1 MKRLLLVLLLL
12 LMTPAT
18 ALAAQVGRLKVTV
31 LSTMMADRGLGE
43 WGYAAL
49 VEVDGKK
56 ILYDTGAR
64 PETVLANAR
73 EMKVDLTGIE
83 DVVLSHHHGD
93 HTGGFLVLRKA
104 MAAQNPR
111 ALSRVHVADG
121 FFEAGAQGF
130 RPEIPKLKAAVQDAG
145 ATFVVHKGP
154 VELMPGVWLT
164 GPVPRETDEKN
175 FPTGWT
181 LANGAAD
188 DVRED
193 MAMVFD
199 TADGAVA
206 LTGCGHAG
214 VINIARK
221 ARALVGGKPL
231 LAMIGGL
238 HLFQNSD
245 AQLDWTGAE
254 LKAAGVKFMLLGHCT
269 GIEATMRLR
278 AATGLTRRTAA
289 YGATGATF
297 ELGEGINARPIAS

>member
-1 MKRLLLVLLLL
+1 MTRLLIALAVLLLAPL
-12 LMTPAT
+12 P
-18 ALAAQVGRLKVTV
+18 ALAAQVGKLKVTV
-31 LSTMMADRGLGE
+31 LSTMMADQGVGE

-73 EMKVDLTGIE
+73 ELKVDLSGIE

-104 MAAQNPR
+104 LAAANSK

-121 FFEAGAQGF
+121 FFEGGAQGY
-130 RPEIPKLKAAVQDAG
+130 RPAIAKFKAEVEASGAG
-145 ATFVVHKGP
+145 FIVHKSAE
-154 VELMPGVWLT
+154 ELLPGVWLT
-164 GPVPRETDEKN
+164 GPVPRVTDEKN
-175 FPTGWT
+175 FPVGWK
-181 LANGAAD
+181 LASGAED
-188 DVRED
+188 NVPED

-199 TADGAVA
+199 TPDGVVA

-214 VINIARK
+214 VINIAR
-221 ARALVGGKPL
+221 RAQALTGGKPL
-231 LAMIGGL
+231 LALIGGL
-238 HLFQNSD
+238 HTFGLND
-245 AQLDWTGAE
+245 ARLDWTGAE
-254 LKAAGVKFMLLGHCT
+254 LKTAGVRFMLLGHCT

-297 ELGEGINARPIAS
+297 ELGSGINARAIAG

>member
-1 MKRLLLVLLLL
+1 MRLLLTLLVLLFAPL
-12 LMTPAT
+12 PAV
-18 ALAAQVGRLKVTV
+18 AAQVGKLKVTV
-31 LSTMMADRGLGE
+31 LSTMMADQGIGE

-73 EMKVDLTGIE
+73 DLKIDLSGIE

-104 MAAQNPR
+104 LAAQNPK
-111 ALSRVHVADG
+111 ALSRVHVGEG
-121 FFEAGAQGF
+121 FFAGGTQGF
-130 RPEIPKLKAAVQDAG
+130 RPAIPKLKADVEAAG
-145 ATFVVHKGP
+145 AAFVVHKGP
-154 VELMPGVWLT
+154 FELLPGVWLT

-175 FPTGWT
+175 FPPGWK
-181 LANGAAD
+181 LAGGAED
-188 DVRED
+188 DVPED

-199 TADGAVA
+199 TTDGVVA

-214 VINIARK
+214 VINIARR
-221 ARALVGGKPL
+221 ARALTGDKPL
-231 LAMIGGL
+231 LALIGGL
-238 HLFQNSD
+238 HTFNLSD
-245 AQLDWTGAE
+245 ARLDWTGAE

-269 GIEATMRLR
+269 GIEATVRIR
-278 AATGLTRRTAA
+278 TATGLTRKTAA

-297 ELGEGINARPIAS
+297 ELGQGINARPIAG

>member
-12 LMTPAT
+12 LLAPAT
-18 ALAAQVGRLKVTV
+18 AFAAQVGKLKVTV
-31 LSTMMADRGLGE
+31 LSTMMADQGIGE

-49 VEVDGKK
+49 VEVDGRK

-73 EMKVDLTGIE
+73 EMKVDLSGIE

-104 MAAQNPR
+104 LAAQNPK
-111 ALSRVHVADG
+111 ALSRVHVGEG
-121 FFEAGAQGF
+121 FFQAGTAGF
-130 RPEIPKLKAAVQDAG
+130 RPEIPKLKAAVEATG

-154 VELMPGVWLT
+154 VELAPGVWLT
-164 GPVPRETDEKN
+164 GPVPRETDERN
-175 FPTGWT
+175 FPPGWK
-181 LANGAAD
+181 LANGAED
-188 DVRED
+188 NVPED

-199 TADGAVA
+199 TADGVVA

-221 ARALVGGKPL
+221 ARALTGGKPL
-231 LAMIGGL
+231 LALIGGL
-238 HLFQNSD
+238 HTFGLDD
-245 AQLDWTGAE
+245 ARLDWTGAE

-278 AATGLTRRTAA
+278 TATGLTRRTAA

-297 ELGEGINARPIAS
+297 ELGSGINARAIAG

>member
-1 MKRLLLVLLLL
+1 MTRLLIALAVLLLAPL
-12 LMTPAT
+12 P
-18 ALAAQVGRLKVTV
+18 ALAAQVGKLKVTV
-31 LSTMMADRGLGE
+31 LSTMMADQGVGE

-73 EMKVDLTGIE
+73 ELKVDLSGIE

-104 MAAQNPR
+104 LAASNSK
-111 ALSRVHVADG
+111 ALSRVHVAEG
-121 FFEAGAQGF
+121 FFDAGAQGF
-130 RPEIPKLKAAVQDAG
+130 RPAIAKFKAEVEASGAG
-145 ATFVVHKGP
+145 FIVHKRAE
-154 VELMPGVWLT
+154 ELLPGVWLT

-175 FPTGWT
+175 FPVGWK
-181 LANGAAD
+181 LASGAED
-188 DVRED
+188 NVPED

-199 TADGAVA
+199 TADGVVA

-214 VINIARK
+214 VINITRR
-221 ARALVGGKPL
+221 ARALTGGKPM
-231 LAMIGGL
+231 LALIGGL
-238 HLFQNSD
+238 HTFGLND
-245 AQLDWTGAE
+245 ARLDWTGAE
-254 LKAAGVKFMLLGHCT
+254 LKTAGVKFMLLGHCT

-297 ELGEGINARPIAS
+297 ELGSGINARAIAG

>member
-1 MKRLLLVLLLL
+1 MNRLLLVLVLLVL
-12 LMTPAT
+12 APAT
-18 ALAAQVGRLKVTV
+18 ALAAQVGKLKVTV
-31 LSTMMADRGLGE
+31 LSTMMADQGVGE

-49 VEVDGKK
+49 VEVDGRK

-73 EMKVDLTGIE
+73 EMKVDLSGIE

-104 MAAQNPR
+104 LAAQNPK
-111 ALSRVHVADG
+111 ALSRVHVAEG
-121 FFEAGAQGF
+121 FFQAGTSGF
-130 RPEIPKLKAAVQDAG
+130 RPEIPKLKADVEAAG
-145 ATFVVHKGP
+145 VSFVVHKGP
-154 VELMPGVWLT
+154 VELAPGVWLT

-175 FPTGWT
+175 FPLGWK
-181 LANGAAD
+181 LASGGEDN
-188 DVRED
+188 VPED

-199 TADGAVA
+199 TAEGVVA

-221 ARALVGGKPL
+221 ARALGGGKPL

-238 HLFQNSD
+238 HLFAAPD
-245 AQLDWTGAE
+245 ARLDWTGAE
-254 LKAAGVKFMLLGHCT
+254 LKAAGVRYLLLGHCT

-278 AATGLTRRTAA
+278 AAAALTRQTAA

-297 ELGEGINARPIAS
+297 ELGKGIVARPIAG

>member
-1 MKRLLLVLLLL
+1 MKRLLLVLLV
-12 LMTPAT
+12 LMLAPAT

-31 LSTMMADRGLGE
+31 LSTMMADRGVGE

-49 VEVDGKK
+49 VEVDGRK

-73 EMKVDLTGIE
+73 EMKIDLSGIE

-104 MAAQNPR
+104 LAAQNPK
-111 ALSRVHVADG
+111 ALSRVHVGEG
-121 FFEAGAQGF
+121 FFQDGAQGF
-130 RPEIPKLKAAVQDAG
+130 RPEIPKLKAAVEAAG

-154 VELMPGVWLT
+154 GELAPGVWLT
-164 GPVPRETDEKN
+164 GPVPRETDERN
-175 FPTGWT
+175 FPPGWK

-188 DVRED
+188 DVPED

-199 TADGAVA
+199 TADGMVA

-221 ARALVGGKPL
+221 ARALAGGKPL

-238 HLFQNSD
+238 HLFAAPD
-245 AQLDWTGAE
+245 ARLDWTGAE
-254 LKAAGVKFMLLGHCT
+254 LKAAGVRYLLLGHCT

-278 AATGLTRRTAA
+278 QAAGLTRRTAA

-297 ELGEGINARPIAS
+297 ELGKGIMARPIAG